1 MTTLREKLASLPKER
16 QERIAAGTA
25 KLIAQEMTLCE
36 LRRLMGLTQ
45 TQMAQTLNI
54 KQSGL
59 SNLEKR
65 TDLYLST
72 LRNFIAAIGGN
83 LVLVAEFPDRRPVV
97 IKGLVPLEIDDPTA
111 KEHETA
117 GLREAV

>member
-1 MTTLREKLASLPKER
+1 
-16 QERIAAGTA
+16 
-25 KLIAQEMTLCE
+25 
-36 LRRLMGLTQ
+36 MGLTQ